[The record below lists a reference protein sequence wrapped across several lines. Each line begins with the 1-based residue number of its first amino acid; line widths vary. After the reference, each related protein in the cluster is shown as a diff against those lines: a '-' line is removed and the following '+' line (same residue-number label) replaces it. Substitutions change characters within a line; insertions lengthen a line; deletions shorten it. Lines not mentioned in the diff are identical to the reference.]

1 MLKPRL
7 ITATILAAF
16 FASMLVFLS
25 PFVFAQIMIFVVLVA
40 GWEWADLAAFKTRF
54 SKYGFLLALGTCLVV
69 TGYYVSFHTQLDVS
83 SSYNICALV
92 VAFWAIIFLWLQGYP
107 TSSILWS
114 PKPVMAIIG
123 LILLVST
130 WLAIVTILMMDNGKW
145 LLGLAITTVVLA
157 DVGGYVVGKLFGRH
171 KLVPTISPGKTWQGL
186 MGGLLFQL
194 LLIAA
199 LKISL
204 PDTDLFKLALLIIPV
219 GLISVVGDLF
229 ESMIKRQRGVKDS
242 SALLPGHGGVLDR
255 LDGVMAAMPLF
266 LVILYMAN
274 PF

>member
-54 SKYGFLLALGTCLVV
+54 SKYGFLLALGSCLVV

-83 SSYNICALV
+83 SSYNICAVV

-114 PKPVMAIIG
+114 PKPVMALIG

-171 KLVPTISPGKTWQGL
+171 KLAPTISPGKTWQGL

>member
-69 TGYYVSFHTQLDVS
+69 TSYYVSFHTQLDVS
-83 SSYNICALV
+83 SSYNICAVV

-114 PKPVMAIIG
+114 PKPVMALIG

-194 LLIAA
+194 LSIAA

>member
-7 ITATILAAF
+7 ITATIVVAL
-16 FASMLVFLS
+16 FASALVFLS
-25 PFVFAQIMIFVVLVA
+25 PFIFGQIMIFAILVA
-40 GWEWADLAAFKTRF
+40 GWEWADLATFKTKF
-54 SKYGFLLALGTCLVV
+54 SKYGFLLALGLCMVA
-69 TGYYVSFHTQLDVS
+69 TGYHVGFHAQFDVLA
-83 SSYNICALV
+83 SYNICALV
-92 VAFWAIIFLWLQGYP
+92 VAFWAIIFLWLQGFP
-107 TSSILWS
+107 SSAILWS

-130 WLAIVTILMMDNGKW
+130 WLAIITILMMNNGKW

-171 KLVPTISPGKTWQGL
+171 KLAPTISPGKTWEGL
-186 MGGLLFQL
+186 MGGLLFQFP
-194 LLIAA
+194 LIIA
-199 LKISL
+199 LKIVL
-204 PDTDLFKLALLIIPV
+204 PDTNLISLALLIIPV

-242 SALLPGHGGVLDR
+242 SSLLPGHGGVLDR
-255 LDGVMAAMPLF
+255 LDGVMAALPLF

>member
-7 ITATILAAF
+7 ITATILVAF
-16 FASMLVFLS
+16 FASALVFLS
-25 PFVFAQIMIFVVLVA
+25 PFIFGQIMIFAILVA
-40 GWEWADLAAFKTRF
+40 GWEWADLATFKTKF
-54 SKYGFLLALGTCLVV
+54 SKYGFLLALGLCMVA
-69 TGYYVSFHTQLDVS
+69 TGYHVGFHAQFDVLA
-83 SSYNICALV
+83 SYNICALV
-92 VAFWAIIFLWLQGYP
+92 VAFWAIIFLWLQGFP
-107 TSSILWS
+107 SSAILWS

-130 WLAIVTILMMDNGKW
+130 WLAIITILMMNNGKW

-157 DVGGYVVGKLFGRH
+157 DVCGYVVGKLFGRH
-171 KLVPTISPGKTWQGL
+171 KLAPTISPGKTWEGL
-186 MGGLLFQL
+186 MGGLLFQFP
-194 LLIAA
+194 LIIA
-199 LKISL
+199 LKIVL
-204 PDTDLFKLALLIIPV
+204 PDTNLISLALLIIPV

-242 SALLPGHGGVLDR
+242 SSLLPGHGGVLDR
-255 LDGVMAAMPLF
+255 LDGVMAALPLF

>member
-1 MLKPRL
+1 
-7 ITATILAAF
+7 
-16 FASMLVFLS
+16 
-25 PFVFAQIMIFVVLVA
+25 
-40 GWEWADLAAFKTRF
+40 
-54 SKYGFLLALGTCLVV
+54 
-69 TGYYVSFHTQLDVS
+69 
-83 SSYNICALV
+83 

-114 PKPVMAIIG
+114 PKPVMALIG

-130 WLAIVTILMMDNGKW
+130 WLAIVTILMMQNGKW

-171 KLVPTISPGKTWQGL
+171 KLAPTISPGKTWEGL

-199 LKISL
+199 LKILL
-204 PDTDLFKLALLIIPV
+204 PDTDLLKLALLIIPV

>member
-83 SSYNICALV
+83 SSYNICAVV

-114 PKPVMAIIG
+114 PKPVMALIG

-171 KLVPTISPGKTWQGL
+171 KLAPTISPGKTWQGL

>member
-1 MLKPRL
+1 
-7 ITATILAAF
+7 
-16 FASMLVFLS
+16 
-25 PFVFAQIMIFVVLVA
+25 
-40 GWEWADLAAFKTRF
+40 
-54 SKYGFLLALGTCLVV
+54 
-69 TGYYVSFHTQLDVS
+69 
-83 SSYNICALV
+83 
-92 VAFWAIIFLWLQGYP
+92 
-107 TSSILWS
+107 
-114 PKPVMAIIG
+114 
-123 LILLVST
+123 
-130 WLAIVTILMMDNGKW
+130 MMQNGKW

-171 KLVPTISPGKTWQGL
+171 KLAPTISPGKTWEGL

-194 LLIAA
+194 FLIAA

-204 PDTDLFKLALLIIPV
+204 PDTDLLKLALLIIPV

-229 ESMIKRQRGVKDS
+229 ESIIKRQRGVKDS

>member
-25 PFVFAQIMIFVVLVA
+25 PFVFAQIMIFVILVA
-40 GWEWADLAAFKTRF
+40 GWEWANLADFKTRL
-54 SKYGFLLALGTCLVV
+54 SKYGFLLALGIGMIA
-69 TGYYVSFHTQLDVS
+69 TGYHVGFHSQHDITA
-83 SSYNICALV
+83 SYNICALV
-92 VAFWAIIFLWLQGYP
+92 VVFWGIIFLWLQGFP
-107 TSSILWS
+107 TSAILWS
-114 PKPVMAIIG
+114 PKPVMALIG
-123 LILLVST
+123 ILLLVST
-130 WLAIVTILMMDNGKW
+130 WLAIATILMMANGKW

-157 DVGGYVVGKLFGRH
+157 DVGGYVVGKLVGRH
-171 KLVPTISPGKTWQGL
+171 KLAPTISPGKTWEGL
-186 MGGLLFQL
+186 LGGLLFQL

-199 LKISL
+199 LKSSL
-204 PDTDLFKLALLIIPV
+204 PHTDLLKLALLIIPV
-219 GLISVVGDLF
+219 GLISVMGDLF

-266 LVILYMAN
+266 LVILFMAK

>member
-54 SKYGFLLALGTCLVV
+54 SKYGFLLALGICLVV

-171 KLVPTISPGKTWQGL
+171 KLAPTISPGKTWQGL

>member
-114 PKPVMAIIG
+114 PKPVMALIG

-171 KLVPTISPGKTWQGL
+171 KLAPTISPGKTWQGL

>member
-16 FASMLVFLS
+16 FASTLVFLS

-40 GWEWADLAAFKTRF
+40 GWEWTDLAAFKTRF
-54 SKYGFLLALGTCLVV
+54 SKYGFLLTLGTCLVV
-69 TGYYVSFHTQLDVS
+69 TGYYVGFHTQLDVS

-114 PKPVMAIIG
+114 PKPVMALIG

-171 KLVPTISPGKTWQGL
+171 KLAPTISPGKTWQGL

-204 PDTDLFKLALLIIPV
+204 PETDLFKLALLIIPV

>member
-114 PKPVMAIIG
+114 PKPVMALIG

>member
-16 FASMLVFLS
+16 FASTLVFLS
-25 PFVFAQIMIFVVLVA
+25 PFIFAQVMIFVVLVA
-40 GWEWADLAAFKTRF
+40 GWEWTDLAAFKTII
-54 SKYGFLLALGTCLVV
+54 SKYGFLLALGICLVV
-69 TGYYVSFHTQLDVS
+69 TGYYVGFHTQLDVS
-83 SSYNICALV
+83 ASYNICALV

-114 PKPVMAIIG
+114 PKPVMVLIG

-171 KLVPTISPGKTWQGL
+171 KLAPTISPGKTWQGL

>member
-7 ITATILAAF
+7 ITATILVAF
-16 FASMLVFLS
+16 FASALVFLS
-25 PFVFAQIMIFVVLVA
+25 PFIFGQIMIFAILVA
-40 GWEWADLAAFKTRF
+40 GWEWADLATFKTKF
-54 SKYGFLLALGTCLVV
+54 SKYGFLLALGLCMVA
-69 TGYYVSFHTQLDVS
+69 TGYHVGFHAQFDVLA
-83 SSYNICALV
+83 SYNICALV
-92 VAFWAIIFLWLQGYP
+92 VAFWAIIFLWLQGFP
-107 TSSILWS
+107 SSAILWS

-130 WLAIVTILMMDNGKW
+130 WLAIITILMMNNGKW

-171 KLVPTISPGKTWQGL
+171 KLAPTISPGKTWEGL
-186 MGGLLFQL
+186 MGGLLFQFP
-194 LLIAA
+194 LIIA
-199 LKISL
+199 LKIVL
-204 PDTDLFKLALLIIPV
+204 PDTNLISLALLIIPV

-242 SALLPGHGGVLDR
+242 SSLLPGHGGVLDR
-255 LDGVMAAMPLF
+255 LDGVMAALPLF

>member
-7 ITATILAAF
+7 ITATILYAF
-16 FASMLVFLS
+16 FASALVFLS
-25 PFVFAQIMIFVVLVA
+25 PFIFGQIMIFAILVA
-40 GWEWADLAAFKTRF
+40 GWEWADLATFKTKF
-54 SKYGFLLALGTCLVV
+54 SKYGFLLALGLCMVA
-69 TGYYVSFHTQLDVS
+69 TGYHVGFHAQFDVLA
-83 SSYNICALV
+83 SYNICALV
-92 VAFWAIIFLWLQGYP
+92 VAFWAIIFLWLQGFP
-107 TSSILWS
+107 SSAILWS

-130 WLAIVTILMMDNGKW
+130 WLAIITILMMNNGKW

-171 KLVPTISPGKTWQGL
+171 KLAPTISPGKTWEGL
-186 MGGLLFQL
+186 MGGLLFQFP
-194 LLIAA
+194 LIIA
-199 LKISL
+199 LKIVL
-204 PDTDLFKLALLIIPV
+204 PDTNLISLALLIIPV

-242 SALLPGHGGVLDR
+242 SSLLPGHGGVLDR
-255 LDGVMAAMPLF
+255 LDGVMAALPLF

>member
-1 MLKPRL
+1 
-7 ITATILAAF
+7 
-16 FASMLVFLS
+16 
-25 PFVFAQIMIFVVLVA
+25 
-40 GWEWADLAAFKTRF
+40 
-54 SKYGFLLALGTCLVV
+54 
-69 TGYYVSFHTQLDVS
+69 
-83 SSYNICALV
+83 
-92 VAFWAIIFLWLQGYP
+92 
-107 TSSILWS
+107 
-114 PKPVMAIIG
+114 
-123 LILLVST
+123 
-130 WLAIVTILMMDNGKW
+130 
-145 LLGLAITTVVLA
+145 
-157 DVGGYVVGKLFGRH
+157 
-171 KLVPTISPGKTWQGL
+171 
-186 MGGLLFQL
+186 L

>member
-16 FASMLVFLS
+16 FASILVFLS
-25 PFVFAQIMIFVVLVA
+25 PFIFAQIMIFVVLVA

-114 PKPVMAIIG
+114 PKPVMALIG

-171 KLVPTISPGKTWQGL
+171 KLAPTISPGKTWQGL

>member
-16 FASMLVFLS
+16 FASALLFLT
-25 PFVFAQIMIFVVLVA
+25 PFIFAQIMIFVVLVA

-54 SKYGFLLALGTCLVV
+54 SKYGFLLALGICLVF
-69 TGYYVSFHTQLDVS
+69 TGYYVGFHTQLDVLA
-83 SSYNICALV
+83 SYNICALI

-114 PKPVMAIIG
+114 PKPMMALIG

-130 WLAIVTILMMDNGKW
+130 WVAIISILMMENGKW

-171 KLVPTISPGKTWQGL
+171 KLAPTISPGKTWQGL
-186 MGGLLFQL
+186 LGGLLFQL
-194 LLIAA
+194 LLIVA

-204 PDTDLFKLALLIIPV
+204 PDTHLLKLALLIIPV

-229 ESMIKRQRGVKDS
+229 ESMVKRQRGVKDS

-266 LVILYMAN
+266 FVILYMAK

>member
-1 MLKPRL
+1 MLKSRL
-7 ITATILAAF
+7 ITATILVAF
-16 FASMLVFLS
+16 FAATLLFLS

-54 SKYGFLLALGTCLVV
+54 SKYGFLLVLGTSILAA
-69 TGYYVSFHTQLDVS
+69 GYHVNFHTQLDS
-83 SSYNICALV
+83 TASYNICALV
-92 VAFWAIIFLWLQGYP
+92 VVFWAVVFLWLQGFP
-107 TSSILWS
+107 TSAILWS

-130 WLAIVTILMMDNGKW
+130 WLAIVTILMMENGKW

-157 DVGGYVVGKLFGRH
+157 DVGGYVIGKLFGSH
-171 KLVPTISPGKTWQGL
+171 KLAPTISPGKTWEGL
-186 MGGLLFQL
+186 IGGLLFQL
-194 LLIAA
+194 PLILALMVLVPGTNLL
-199 LKISL
+199 
-204 PDTDLFKLALLIIPV
+204 KLVLLIIPV

-242 SALLPGHGGVLDR
+242 SSLLPGHGGVLDR
-255 LDGVMAAMPLF
+255 LDGVMAALPLF
-266 LVILYMAN
+266 LVIIYMAN

>member
-1 MLKPRL
+1 
-7 ITATILAAF
+7 
-16 FASMLVFLS
+16 MLVFLS

-54 SKYGFLLALGTCLVV
+54 SKYGFFLALGTCLVV
-69 TGYYVSFHTQLDVS
+69 TGYYVGFHTQLDVS

-114 PKPVMAIIG
+114 PKPVMALIG

-171 KLVPTISPGKTWQGL
+171 KLAPTISPGKTWQGL

-194 LLIAA
+194 LLLAA

>member
-171 KLVPTISPGKTWQGL
+171 KLAPTISPGKTWQGL

>member
-16 FASMLVFLS
+16 FTSALVFLS

-40 GWEWADLAAFKTRF
+40 GWEWTDLASFKTK
-54 SKYGFLLALGTCLVV
+54 SAKYGFLLALGVCIIA
-69 TGYYVSFHTQLDVS
+69 TGYHVGFHTQFDVS
-83 SSYNICALV
+83 ASYNICALV
-92 VAFWAIIFLWLQGYP
+92 VAFWAIIFLWLQGFP
-107 TSSILWS
+107 SSAILWS

-123 LILLVST
+123 LLLLVST
-130 WLAIVTILMMDNGKW
+130 WLAIISILMMVNGKW
-145 LLGLAITTVVLA
+145 LLGLAITTVALA

-171 KLVPTISPGKTWQGL
+171 KLAPTISPGKTWEGL
-186 MGGLLFQL
+186 LGGLLFQL
-194 LLIAA
+194 PLIIG
-199 LKISL
+199 LKIAL
-204 PDTDLFKLALLIIPV
+204 PDTNLLKLALLTIPV

-229 ESMIKRQRGVKDS
+229 ESMLKRQRGVKDS
-242 SALLPGHGGVLDR
+242 SSLLPGHGGILDR
-255 LDGVMAAMPLF
+255 LDGVMAALPLF